1 MLNQKRIRDYGI
13 KIGAMEPGKLNS
25 ITDIEGV
32 RVGHVT
38 ICDGDAQTGVT
49 AILPHQGNMF
59 QQKLLAATHVINGF
73 GKSMGL
79 MQIDEMGVIE
89 TPILLSNTLSIGV
102 ASDALIQYML
112 EQNDDI
118 GTTTGTV
125 NPLVFECN
133 DSYLNDIRTAHISKE
148 NVFEALSSTEQ
159 EFAEGAVGAG
169 RGMSCYKLKGGIG
182 TASRRFMIDD
192 RESLLGA
199 LVMTNMGQKRDFTID
214 GKNIG
219 EAIILVDGEDQKPD
233 TGSII
238 IVLATD
244 VALSER
250 QLKRV
255 AKRAAVGL
263 SRTGSF
269 VGSGSGE
276 VVLAFTTKN
285 SVSHYKNEKNE
296 KLTRTHEDDLDI
308 LFRAAAES
316 VEEAILNSM
325 ITAETTTG
333 IEGNARKSLQE
344 YMQLLTS

>member
-13 KIGAMEPGKLNS
+13 KVGAMEPGDLNS

-49 AILPHQGNMF
+49 AILPHQGNIY
-59 QQKLLAATHVINGF
+59 QQKLLAATHIINGF

-102 ASDALIQYML
+102 ASDALIEYML
-112 EQNDDI
+112 EHNNDI

-133 DSYLNDIRTAHISKE
+133 DSYLNDIRAAHVTKE
-148 NVFEALSSTEQ
+148 NIFEALNSTEQ
-159 EFAEGAVGAG
+159 TFSEGAVGAG

-182 TASRRFMIDD
+182 TASRRFMID
-192 RESLLGA
+192 ESEGLLGA
-199 LVMTNMGQKRDFTID
+199 LVMTNMGQKHDFIID

-219 EAIILVDGEDQKPD
+219 KAISLVDGEDPKPD

-238 IVLATD
+238 IILATD

-255 AKRAAVGL
+255 AKRATVGL

-269 VGSGSGE
+269 IGSGSGE

-285 SVSHYKNEKNE
+285 SVSHYKSEEIENIS
-296 KLTRTHEDDLDI
+296 RTHEDDLDT

-325 ITAETTTG
+325 ISAESITG
-333 IEGNARKSLQE
+333 VNGNTRKSLQE
-344 YMQLLTS
+344 YMQLLKP